1 MCNLQV
7 MSQRR
12 SNAKSRSGPCLSLC
26 LLLLLAGGT
35 AWSREDPA
43 PGPDAANGNVSEAEF
58 AIPSTRDRIGRII
71 VPVLI
76 DGQGPFRFM
85 LDTGANRSALSEQ
98 TAQALGLEPV
108 EQSAV
113 TVHGITGAAAMPV
126 VRVRELR
133 VGELQVMDQ
142 RLPVLPAP
150 VFGDVDG
157 ILGID
162 CLQESRID
170 VDFVHDRIT
179 VRPSPVSRG
188 AAGRI
193 KLEASL
199 HHGGLL
205 LLDGR
210 VGRVRVKAI
219 LDTGAERSLGNEALR
234 DALLS
239 RSGRGRRDTITTVVG
254 ATAQLAEGKTFIAP
268 NVDLGGIRL
277 SNLAVTFG
285 DLHVFKVWS
294 LLEEPALLIGMD
306 LLGHLQEFSIDYPRR
321 EFYMKVRR
329 SIRAHQS
336 TYGPR
341 HSGGPG
347 YKE

>member
-1 MCNLQV
+1 MSDLQATR
-7 MSQRR
+7 QRR
-12 SNAKSRSGPCLSLC
+12 LNPTRLAGLGLSLA
-26 LLLLLAGGT
+26 LAGGA
-35 AWSREDPA
+35 AWSRDDPV
-43 PGPDAANGNVSEAEF
+43 PEPAAATVSVSDAEF
-58 AIPSTRDRIGRII
+58 AIPTTRDRIGRII

-76 DGQGPFRFM
+76 EGRGPLRFM

-98 TAQALGLEPV
+98 AAQSLGLVPV
-108 EQSAV
+108 EQSVV

-133 VGELQVMDQ
+133 VGELQVVDQ
-142 RLPVLPAP
+142 LLPVLPAP
-150 VFGDVDG
+150 VFGGLDG

-170 VDFVHDRIT
+170 VDFEHDRIT
-179 VRPSPVSRG
+179 VRPSPLARG

-193 KLEASL
+193 KLDATL

-205 LLDGR
+205 LLNSR
-210 VGRVRVKAI
+210 VGRVRAKAI

-234 DALLS
+234 QALLS
-239 RSGRGRRDTITTVVG
+239 RSGRARRDTVTTVVG
-254 ATAQLAEGKTFIAP
+254 ATAQLAQGKTFIAP
-268 NVDLGGIRL
+268 IVDLGGLRL

-285 DLHVFKVWS
+285 DLHVFTVWS
-294 LLEEPALLIGMD
+294 LLDEPALLIGMD
-306 LLGHLQEFSIDYPRR
+306 LLGQLQEFSIDYPRR
-321 EFYMKVRR
+321 EFYMKVRQ
-329 SIRAHQS
+329 SIRAHHS

>member
-1 MCNLQV
+1 
-7 MSQRR
+7 MSL
-12 SNAKSRSGPCLSLC
+12 GLSLA
-26 LLLLLAGGT
+26 LTGGA
-35 AWSREDPA
+35 AWSREEPA
-43 PGPDAANGNVSEAEF
+43 PVPETAPGSVSEAEF
-58 AIPSTRDRIGRII
+58 AIPTTRDRIGRII

-76 DGQGPFRFM
+76 EGKGPFRFM

-98 TAQALGLEPV
+98 TAQALGLVPI

-133 VGELQVMDQ
+133 VGELQVLDQ

-150 VFGDVDG
+150 VFGNLDG

-170 VDFVHDRIT
+170 VDFEYDRIT

-188 AAGRI
+188 AAGRVR
-193 KLEASL
+193 LDATL

-205 LLDGR
+205 LLEGR
-210 VGRVRVKAI
+210 VGRVRAKAI

-239 RSGRGRRDTITTVVG
+239 RSGRGRRDTVTTVVG
-254 ATAQLAEGKTFIAP
+254 ATAQLAQGKTFIAP
-268 NVDLGGIRL
+268 NVDLGGLRL

-285 DLHVFKVWS
+285 DLHVFRVWS
-294 LLEEPALLIGMD
+294 LLDEPTLLIGMD

-321 EFYMKVRR
+321 EFYMKVRK